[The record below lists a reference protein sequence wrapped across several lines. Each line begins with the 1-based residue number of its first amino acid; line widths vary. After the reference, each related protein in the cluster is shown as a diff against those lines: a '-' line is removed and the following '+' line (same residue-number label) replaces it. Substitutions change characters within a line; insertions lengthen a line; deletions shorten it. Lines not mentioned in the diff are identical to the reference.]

1 MQEILYIKIDQNIP
15 VKKRAL
21 TFQDIATLYSTNT
34 ALVQRLNKETFYTLP
49 ADSEQ
54 KTMFTITKVYERI
67 HSFYPALRIENLGER
82 DFVVDLELPD
92 KKEKKK
98 TLEYAKTAFVALIA
112 FFGAAFTIMTFNEDV
127 SVSKVFDK
135 IYLLVMGTSK
145 SGGTVL
151 EFCYAL
157 GLPIGIL
164 VFYNHFRRKKIKND
178 PTPLQIEMHTYE
190 EQTNKALIE
199 AASREGHTID
209 IH

>member
-1 MQEILYIKIDQNIP
+1 
-15 VKKRAL
+15 
-21 TFQDIATLYSTNT
+21 
-34 ALVQRLNKETFYTLP
+34 VQRLNKETFYTLP

-92 KKEKKK
+92 NKEKKK

>member
-1 MQEILYIKIDQNIP
+1 MEEILYVKIEQNIP

-21 TFQDIATLYSTNT
+21 TFQDIGTLYCTNT
-34 ALVQRLNKETFYTLP
+34 SVVQRLNKEIFYTLP
-49 ADSEQ
+49 QDGPQ

-67 HSFYPALRIENLGER
+67 HTFYPALRIENLGER

-98 TLEYAKTAFVALIA
+98 TTEYVKTAFVSLIA

-127 SVSKVFDK
+127 SVSDVFDK

-145 SGGTVL
+145 QGGTVL
-151 EFCYAL
+151 EFCYAA
-157 GLPIGIL
+157 GLPVGII
-164 VFYNHFRRKKIKND
+164 VFYNHFRRRKIKDD

-190 EQTNKALIE
+190 EQANKALIG

-209 IH
+209 VN